1 MSSNLPNSKDT
12 LTLTEP
18 NEKQKQEFVNKFSL
32 LFSKLNKL
40 QTALG
45 SRSLD
50 RTDVTNTAEEF
61 LNNLKDFLE
70 LINKNNILKVKEY
83 L

>member
-50 RTDVTNTAEEF
+50 RTDVTKTAEEF
-61 LNNLKDFLE
+61 LSNLKDFLE